1 MKILITGSTGYV
13 GKRLLNELLARGH
26 EVWAHVRLKVF
37 QEKETD
43 QLHYIYGDFAYPET
57 IEKWPSNID
66 AAYYLMHSMGS
77 FNADLIEQEKLV
89 ASHFVKVL
97 KGVEQIIYLTGIID
111 EKHLSPHLA
120 SRLAVEEIL
129 KNSGYPTTILRA
141 SIIVGSGSASFEI
154 IRDLTEKLPIMVAPR
169 WIESKCQPI
178 AIKDVLFY
186 LTEVLGNPNCLFK
199 IFDIG
204 GPEIL
209 TFKELLLNYAEVR
222 GLQRRIFT
230 VPVLTP
236 RLSSYWLMFITSVR
250 FSLASSLVES
260 MKSDTCCRDKGIHLL
275 FPHDCLPYKKAI
287 ALALQE
293 IAQNAVTSTWMDAWD
308 IQSPFIQQYIEVPSE
323 GVLTDIQTLPIKG
336 PIEDVQKNIWQ
347 LGGKRGGILLSGPGK
362 HAGLS
367 TSLQEASVLTGAG
380 ATL

>member
-347 LGGKRGGILLSGPGK
+347 LGEKGVAYS
-362 HAGLS
+362 
-367 TSLQEASVLTGAG
+367 
-380 ATL
+380 